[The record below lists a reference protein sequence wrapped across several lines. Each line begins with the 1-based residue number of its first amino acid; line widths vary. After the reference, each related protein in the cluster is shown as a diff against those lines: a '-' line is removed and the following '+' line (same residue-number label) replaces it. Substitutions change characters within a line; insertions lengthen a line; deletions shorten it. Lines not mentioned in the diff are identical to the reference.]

1 MSANFDP
8 QDFQSADISNVDY
21 DTQVLFFNVIKE
33 EVATLNLQEEQLP
46 EQVFAELYEH
56 KLMDIVEMAAGGIV
70 PAQDYLCY
78 TYKKGIPGILPRNLV
93 RAHYWGLIATSNGS
107 KLAVERMRLFYEPVY
122 EYVLKSQKVDDIV
135 SKNNLDSDNITEF
148 IAQNFAIL
156 FCEMGKVSLLDVAK
170 KPLIE
175 DDNFVKFSH
184 EAEAVR
190 EKVMPRLLELIA

>member
-1 MSANFDP
+1 MPMDFDP
-8 QDFQSADISNVDY
+8 QDFQESDISHVDY

-33 EVATLNLQEEQLP
+33 EVATLNLQEDQLP
-46 EQVFAELYEH
+46 EPVFADLYEQ
-56 KLMDIVEMAAGGIV
+56 KIMDIVEMAAGGIV

-78 TYKKGIPGILPRNLV
+78 TYKKGIPGVLPRNLV

-107 KLAVERMRLFYEPVY
+107 KLSVERMRLFYDPVY
-122 EYVLKSQKVDDIV
+122 DYVLQSDKVDDIIA
-135 SKNNLDSDNITEF
+135 KNDLNSDNIAEF

-156 FCEMGKVSLLDVAK
+156 FCQTGRVELLDIAK

-175 DDNFVKFSH
+175 EDNFVKFSH

-190 EKVMPRLLELIA
+190 DKVLPRLIELIS

>member
-1 MSANFDP
+1 MDFDP
-8 QDFQSADISNVDY
+8 QDFQASDISHVDY

-33 EVATLNLQEEQLP
+33 EVATLNLQEDQLP
-46 EQVFAELYEH
+46 ERVFADLYEQ

-78 TYKKGIPGILPRNLV
+78 TYKKGIPGVLPRNLV
-93 RAHYWGLIATSNGS
+93 RAHYWGLIATSYGS
-107 KLAVERMRLFYEPVY
+107 KLSVERMRLFFDPVY
-122 EYVLKSQKVDDIV
+122 EYVLKSDKVDDIV
-135 SKNNLDSDNITEF
+135 SKNGLNSDNIAEF
-148 IAQNFAIL
+148 IAQNFSIL
-156 FCEMGKVSLLDVAK
+156 FCQMGGVELLDIAK

-190 EKVMPRLLELIA
+190 AKVMPRLLELIA

>member
-1 MSANFDP
+1 MLADFDP
-8 QDFQSADISNVDY
+8 QDFQALDIGHVDY

-33 EVATLNLQEEQLP
+33 EVASLNLQEDHLP
-46 EQVFAELYEH
+46 EPVFREMYEQ

-78 TYKKGIPGILPRNLV
+78 TYKKGIPNVLPRNLV

-107 KLAVERMRLFYEPVY
+107 KLSVERMRLFYDPVY

-135 SKNNLDSDNITEF
+135 EKNNLNSDNIAEF
-148 IAQNFAIL
+148 VAQNFAIL
-156 FCEMGKVSLLDVAK
+156 FCQTGNVDLLSVAK

-190 EKVMPRLLELIA
+190 KAVLPRLLELIA